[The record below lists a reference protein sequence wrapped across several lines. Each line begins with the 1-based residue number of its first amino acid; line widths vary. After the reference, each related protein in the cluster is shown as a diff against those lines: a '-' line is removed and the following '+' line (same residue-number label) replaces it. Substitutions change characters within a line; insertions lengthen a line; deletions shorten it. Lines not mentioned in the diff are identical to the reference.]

1 MIHLYTASTP
11 NGHKVS
17 CLLEALEMPYEVHS
31 VNLAEGEQKKP
42 EFLKISPMAES
53 QLLLILIMMTF
64 RSLSL
69 VQ

>member
-31 VNLAEGEQKKP
+31 VNLAEGC
-42 EFLKISPMAES
+42 
-53 QLLLILIMMTF
+53 LLYT
-64 RSLSL
+64 SDAADE
-69 VQ
+69 